1 MTEAVGRG
9 VSWGGQV
16 VFPQRKYSMGNT
28 PSIHPCS
35 LNLDSSGRVDH
46 LLHVPGN
53 IPSFTQPEAASVK
66 RKSSAGLDEG
76 VREATRSLRTRK

>member
-1 MTEAVGRG
+1 M
-9 VSWGGQV
+9 V
-16 VFPQRKYSMGNT
+16 VPQRRYSVGHT
-28 PSIHPCS
+28 PSIHPRS
-35 LNLDSSGRVDH
+35 PNLDSWGRVDH

-53 IPSFTQPEAASVK
+53 IPSFTHPEAASVK